1 MTHLLRCTLLLV
13 ILFSVNT
20 FVSAQSKDVKDII
33 ALMRTE
39 EEVWNRG
46 DIDAYVNL
54 YAPGDS
60 TRMIYYGGT
69 GVTRGKDSILAF
81 YKKYWPKE
89 KMGTLTLQHDGI
101 EKISNEFYYVSGFF
115 TVTYPSGKAVK
126 GRFSGLVKKIAD
138 EFGVVTWAWTV
149 PAGTPQGTWPVNVSC
164 KNKKY
169 SAVVSSD
176 LVVKN

>member
-1 MTHLLRCTLLLV
+1 MNCLLRCTLLFA
-13 ILFSVNT
+13 ILISINT
-20 FVSAQSKDVKDII
+20 VVSAQSKDVKDII

-60 TRMIYYGGT
+60 TRMIYFGGS

-89 KMGTLTLQHDGI
+89 KMGHLTLQHDGI
-101 EKISNEFYYVSGFF
+101 EKISNEYYYVSGFF
-115 TVTYPSGKAVK
+115 NVSYPSGKEVK
-126 GRFSGLVKKIAD
+126 GRFSGLVKKIKGKWYLYTD
-138 EFGVVTWAWTV
+138 HSG
-149 PAGTPQGTWPVNVSC
+149 Q
-164 KNKKY
+164 
-169 SAVVSSD
+169 
-176 LVVKN
+176 